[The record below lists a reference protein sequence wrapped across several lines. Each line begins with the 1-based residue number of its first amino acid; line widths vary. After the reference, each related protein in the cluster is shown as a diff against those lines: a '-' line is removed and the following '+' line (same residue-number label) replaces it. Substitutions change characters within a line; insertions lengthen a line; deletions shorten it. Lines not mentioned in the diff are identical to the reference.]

1 MTTNNSHLLSDQ
13 IKSLGESATL
23 KMSALARELGAQ
35 GKDVISLSIGQPDFD
50 TPDHIKEAAKE
61 ALDKG
66 ITGYTPVPGLVK
78 YREAIINKLKR
89 ENGLDYNMKQI
100 VVSNGAKQC
109 IANIC
114 LALLNSTDEVIIFT
128 PYWVSYIEIVKFA
141 GGNPVILKAPIEND
155 FKVTA
160 DQLKA
165 AITSDT
171 KLIIFSS
178 PCNPTGSVY
187 TKPELEAIAAVL
199 REHKDIFVVSDE
211 IYEHINFGD
220 PHTSFASLDGMYDR
234 TITVN
239 GMSKGFAMTGWRLG
253 YMASPQWI
261 AAACTKIQGQF
272 TSGASSFGQYAA
284 AVALDS
290 DLGPTLEM
298 TKEFERRKHMMIE
311 LLSDIPGFKV
321 NDPQGA
327 FYIFPNVSYY
337 FGKTN
342 GSDTIVDA
350 DSIAMEILN
359 NAHVAIVSGSAFG
372 NDNCIRISYAASE
385 ETLRKAVQRIKD
397 FLADFK

>member
-1 MTTNNSHLLSDQ
+1 MTTDNSHFLSDQ

-50 TPDHIKEAAKE
+50 TPEHIKDAAKE

-89 ENGLDYNMKQI
+89 ENGLEYNMKQI

-141 GGNPVILKAPIEND
+141 GGIPVTLKAPIEND
-155 FKVTA
+155 FKVSA
-160 DQLKA
+160 EQLRA
-165 AITSDT
+165 AITNDT

-199 REHKDIFVVSDE
+199 RDHKDIFVVSDE

-220 PHTSFASLDGMYDR
+220 PHTSFASLEGMYHR

-253 YMASPQWI
+253 YMAAPEWI
-261 AAACTKIQGQF
+261 ASACAKIQGQF
-272 TSGASSFGQYAA
+272 TSGASAFGQYAA

-290 DLGPTLEM
+290 DLGPTRAM
-298 TKEFERRKHMMIE
+298 TAEFEKRKHMMIE
-311 LLSDIPGFKV
+311 LLGDIPGFKV

-327 FYIFPNVSYY
+327 FYIFPNVSHY

-342 GSDTIVDA
+342 GSDTIIDA
-350 DSIAMEILN
+350 DSFAMEILN
-359 NAHVAIVSGSAFG
+359 NAHVALVSGSAFG
-372 NDNCIRISYAASE
+372 NDNCVRLSYAASE
-385 ETLRKAVQRIKD
+385 DTLREAVKRIKT
-397 FLADFK
+397 FLADFT

>member
-1 MTTNNSHLLSDQ
+1 MTIDNSHFLSDQ

-50 TPDHIKEAAKE
+50 TPEHIKDAAKE

-78 YREAIINKLKR
+78 YRQAIINKLKR

-100 VVSNGAKQC
+100 VVSNGAKQS

-141 GGNPVILKAPIEND
+141 GGIPVTLKAPIEND
-155 FKVTA
+155 FKVSA
-160 DQLKA
+160 AQLEG
-165 AITSDT
+165 AITNNT

-187 TKPELEAIAAVL
+187 TKTELEAIAGVL
-199 REHKDIFVVSDE
+199 RDHKDIFVVSDE

-253 YMASPQWI
+253 YMAAAEWI
-261 AAACTKIQGQF
+261 SSACAKIQGQF

-290 DLGPTLEM
+290 DLGPSRAM
-298 TKEFERRKHMMIE
+298 AAEFEKRKHVMIE
-311 LLSDIPGFKV
+311 LLSAIPGFKV

-327 FYIFPNVSYY
+327 FYIFPNVSHY

-350 DSIAMEILN
+350 DSFAMEVLN
-359 NAHVAIVSGSAFG
+359 NAHVALVSGSAFG
-372 NDNCIRISYAASE
+372 NDNCVRLSYAASE
-385 ETLRKAVQRIKD
+385 DTLREAVKRIKE
-397 FLADFK
+397 FLADFA

>member
-199 REHKDIFVVSDE
+199 RKHKDIFVVSDE

-311 LLSDIPGFKV
+311 LLSDIRGFKV

>member
-1 MTTNNSHLLSDQ
+1 MASDHSHFLSDQ

-23 KMSALARELGAQ
+23 KMSALARELTAQ
-35 GKDVISLSIGQPDFD
+35 GHDVISLSIGQPDFD
-50 TPDHIKEAAKE
+50 TPDHIKDAAKE

-89 ENGLDYNMKQI
+89 DNGLDYNMKQI

-114 LALLNSTDEVIIFT
+114 LALCNSTDEVIIFT

-141 GGNPVILKAPIEND
+141 GGKPVILKAPIEND
-155 FKVTA
+155 FKVSA
-160 DQLKA
+160 QQLED
-165 AITSDT
+165 AITANT

-187 TKPELEAIAAVL
+187 TKPELEAIAEVL
-199 REHKDIFVVSDE
+199 RRHKDIFVVSDE
-211 IYEHINFGD
+211 IYEYINFGD
-220 PHTSFASLDGMYDR
+220 PHTSFAGLEGMYDR

-253 YMASPQWI
+253 YMAAPEWI
-261 AAACTKIQGQF
+261 ASACAKIQGQF
-272 TSGASSFGQYAA
+272 TSGASAFGQYAA

-290 DLGPTLEM
+290 SLETSYAM
-298 TKEFERRKHMMIE
+298 RDEFEKRKHMIIG
-311 LLSDIPGFKV
+311 LLQDIPGFRV

-327 FYIFPNVSYY
+327 FYIFPNVSHY

-342 GSDTIVDA
+342 GKDTIIDA
-350 DSIAMEILN
+350 DSFAMEILN
-359 NAHVAIVSGSAFG
+359 NAHVGIVSGSAFG
-372 NDNCIRISYAASE
+372 NDDCIRISYAASE
-385 ETLRKAVQRIKD
+385 ETLREAVRRIKA
-397 FLADFK
+397 FLADFS

>member
-1 MTTNNSHLLSDQ
+1 MTTDNSHFLSDQ

-35 GKDVISLSIGQPDFD
+35 GHDVISLSIGQPDFD
-50 TPDHIKEAAKE
+50 TPKHIKDAAKE

-66 ITGYTPVPGLVK
+66 ITGYTPVPGSVK
-78 YREAIINKLKR
+78 YRQAIVDKFKR
-89 ENGLDYNMKQI
+89 ENGLDYSMKQI

-114 LALLNSTDEVIIFT
+114 LALCNSTDEVIIFT

-141 GGNPVILKAPIEND
+141 GGIPVIVKAPIESD
-155 FKVTA
+155 FKVSA
-160 DQLKA
+160 EQLEA
-165 AITSDT
+165 AITANT

-187 TKPELEAIAAVL
+187 TRPELESIAAVL
-199 REHKDIFVVSDE
+199 RKHKDIFVISDE

-253 YMASPQWI
+253 YMAAPEWLAS
-261 AAACTKIQGQF
+261 ACAKIQGQF
-272 TSGASSFGQYAA
+272 TSGASAFGQYAA

-290 DLGPTLEM
+290 DLSATKEM
-298 TKEFERRKHMMIE
+298 RKEFERRKHMIIG
-311 LLSDIPGFKV
+311 LLKEIPGFRV

-327 FYIFPNVSYY
+327 FYIFPNVSDY

-342 GSDTIVDA
+342 GKDTIIDA
-350 DSIAMEILN
+350 DSFAMEILN
-359 NAHVAIVSGSAFG
+359 NAHVACVSGSAFG
-372 NDNCIRISYAASE
+372 NDDCIRISYAASV
-385 ETLRKAVQRIKD
+385 ETLREAVRRIKT
-397 FLADFK
+397 FLSDFK

>member
-1 MTTNNSHLLSDQ
+1 MATDYTHFLSDQ

-23 KMSALARELGAQ
+23 KMASLARELKSQ

-66 ITGYTPVPGLVK
+66 ITNYTPVPGLLE
-78 YREAIINKLKR
+78 YREAIIHKLKR
-89 ENGLDYNMKQI
+89 DNNLDYNLKQI

-114 LALLNSTDEVIIFT
+114 LALCNSTDEVIIFT

-141 GGNPVILKAPIEND
+141 GGIPVVLKAPIEND
-155 FKVTA
+155 FKVSA
-160 DQLKA
+160 EQLEK
-165 AITSDT
+165 AITNDT

-187 TKPELEAIAAVL
+187 THEELESIASVL
-199 REHKDIFVVSDE
+199 RRHKDIFVVSDE
-211 IYEHINFGD
+211 IYEYINFGD

-253 YMASPQWI
+253 YMAAPEWLAS
-261 AAACTKIQGQF
+261 ACSKIQGQF
-272 TSGASSFGQYAA
+272 TSGANAFGQYAA
-284 AVALDS
+284 AKALRS
-290 DLGPTLEM
+290 DLGPTHAM
-298 TKEFERRKHMMIE
+298 TKEFEQRKHMMIE
-311 LLSDIPGFKV
+311 LLSAIPGFKV

-327 FYIFPNVSYY
+327 FYIFPNVSHY

-342 GSDTIVDA
+342 GSDTILDA
-350 DSIAMEILN
+350 DSFAMEILN
-359 NAHVAIVSGSAFG
+359 NAHVALVSGSAFG
-372 NDNCIRISYAASE
+372 NDNCVRISYASSE
-385 ETLRKAVQRIKD
+385 ESLRESVRRIADFLKD
-397 FLADFK
+397 FK